1 MGLVVKDCNFVSM
14 KHLLLL
20 FLFVLPFGF
29 LAQDITVFGHCYVK
43 GRKPLEGAKI
53 QLRIVDQKSVNI
65 PMETTSNQQ
74 GYYAFNNLKVGQL
87 IELRYFYNGTELTLN
102 TLLTDNKTL
111 QELPDQNFRIQENLP
126 VVVQREGQN
135 PFEIEKLPQLNL
147 KGIVG
152 LERTLTLT
160 TAATSNNELTSNY
173 NVRGG
178 NYDENLVYVNGF
190 QVYRPFLTRSG
201 QQEGMSFIHS
211 SLVEDVRFSAGGF
224 SSNYGD
230 RLSSVLDITYKT
242 PETFHA
248 SAMASLLGVE
258 AHVEEAVNQRFNFL
272 VGARYRSNGYF
283 LNSLP
288 TKGAYNPVFTDA
300 QILTN
305 YRLNENWTWTLL
317 GHFSSNTYQFA
328 PQTSQTDFGTA
339 NEAYRLM
346 IYFEGQER
354 SQFQTLMG
362 GTSLKY
368 AKNKTKLDFYL
379 SGFQSDE
386 REYFDILGQYFIN
399 ELETDP
405 SKEEFGD
412 SIATLGV
419 GGFLNHGRNRLKA
432 QILSAYHNGS
442 YLLQDG
448 FTDALKNH
456 KRYSELSWGFN
467 VQSDQ
472 FRDRLSEWRLID
484 SAGYSL
490 PQSVPDSI
498 VLYETIK
505 GNLSLD
511 GYRATAFL
519 QWSNSWTKVSRH
531 KIISVKTPYKID
543 GERRIQTDTLDI
555 STQKFS
561 FQFGLRGGYTSINN
575 EPYYT
580 PRMSL
585 SYAPAAYMW
594 QNGQAVRRGLLFKL
608 SSGFYY
614 QPPFYRE
621 FRTFNGQLALGVQA
635 QKSFHAVL
643 GSEFMFQM
651 WGRSTP
657 FKLSSELY
665 YKYLWDLN
673 PYEIENVRTRYYAT
687 NNAVGYAYGFDVN
700 VHGEFVEG
708 IQSFFK
714 LGLLSTKE
722 DIKGDQYTNYYNAA
736 GERIIFGYSEDQ
748 TVVDS
753 VVINPGFIPRPTDQW
768 FTFGALVQDQMPGFE
783 AFKVQMGLQFGSP
796 LPYGPPDFTRYKDT
810 LRMRSYFRVD
820 LGLSYDLLHN
830 KNMQQSKVQQSAPLL
845 HKANKGLD
853 QALVSLEIF
862 NVLGVNNVLSK
873 QWIQDVQG
881 KFYAVPNYLTQRLF
895 NLKIALVL

>member
-1 MGLVVKDCNFVSM
+1 M
-14 KHLLLL
+14 
-20 FLFVLPFGF
+20 
-29 LAQDITVFGHCYVK
+29 AQNVTVFGYCFVK
-43 GRKPLEGAKI
+43 GRKPAAGVKI
-53 QLRIVDQKSVNI
+53 ELSVRNNFSVNI
-65 PMETTSNQQ
+65 PMQTTTNNQ
-74 GYYAFNNLKVGQL
+74 GYYSFSNLEVGQI
-87 IELRYFYNGTELTLN
+87 IEIQYTYGELALSLSQIITS
-102 TLLTDNKTL
+102 NKEL
-111 QELPDQNFRIQENLP
+111 QELPEQNFSIQDNRGVTVRQEA
-126 VVVQREGQN
+126 QN

-190 QVYRPFLTRSG
+190 QVFRPFLTRSG

-288 TKGAYNPVFTDA
+288 TKGAYNPVFADT

-305 YRLNENWTWTLL
+305 YRLNEFWTWTFL

-328 PQTSQTDFGTA
+328 PQTSQSDFGTA

-346 IYFEGQER
+346 IYFEGQEN

-362 GTSLKY
+362 GTALKY
-368 AKNKTKLDFYL
+368 AKNRTKLDFYV

-386 REYFDILGQYFIN
+386 KEYFDILGQYYIN

-419 GGFLNHGRNRLKA
+419 GGFLNHGRNRLQA

-442 YLLQDG
+442 FLIQDD
-448 FTDALKNH
+448 FSDELKTR
-456 KRYSELSWGFN
+456 KRYNELSWGVN
-467 VQSDQ
+467 LQVDQ
-472 FRDRLSEWRLID
+472 FQDRLSEWRLID

-490 PQSVPDSI
+490 PQSQPDSI
-498 VLYETIK
+498 ILFETIK
-505 GNLSLD
+505 GNLALN
-511 GYRATAFL
+511 GYRATGFL

-531 KIISVKTPYKID
+531 KIVSVKSPTKKD
-543 GERRIQTDTLDI
+543 GVRVLYTDTLDL
-555 STQKFS
+555 STKKIN
-561 FQFGLRGGYTSINN
+561 FQIGLRGGYTSVNQ
-575 EPYYT
+575 EPYFT
-580 PRMSL
+580 PRMSI

-594 QNGQAVRRGLLFKL
+594 QNGKAVRRGLLFKF
-608 SSGFYY
+608 SSGLYY

-621 FRTFNGQLALGVQA
+621 FRTFDGNLALGVQS

-643 GSEFMFQM
+643 GSEFQFQM

-657 FKLSSELY
+657 FKLNSELY
-665 YKYLWDLN
+665 YKHLWDLN

-687 NNAVGYAYGFDVN
+687 NNAVGYAYGLDVN

-714 LGLLSTKE
+714 VGLLSTRE
-722 DIKGDQYTNYYNAA
+722 DIDNDQYTIYYNAA

-753 VVINPGFIPRPTDQW
+753 TVVFPGFIPRPTDQW

-783 AFKVQMGLQFGSP
+783 AFKVQMGLQYGSR

-810 LRMRSYFRVD
+810 LRIRSYFRVD
-820 LGLSYDLLHN
+820 LGLSYDLLHHRTLT
-830 KNMQQSKVQQSAPLL
+830 SSSEQSAKFL
-845 HKANKGLD
+845 NKRSHAID

-862 NVLGVNNVLSK
+862 NILGVNNVLSK

-895 NLKIALVL
+895 NLKLSIVL

>member
-1 MGLVVKDCNFVSM
+1 MGVKDCNFVYM
-14 KHLLLL
+14 KQLLLL
-20 FLFVLPFGF
+20 FWLALPLFNW
-29 LAQDITVFGHCYVK
+29 AQDITVFGHCYLRGK
-43 GRKPLEGAKI
+43 NPAIGAKV
-53 QLRIVDQKSVNI
+53 QLKVNDNRSVNI
-65 PMETTSNQQ
+65 TSETVTNEK
-74 GYYAFNNLKVGQL
+74 GYYAFQNISKGQI
-87 IELRYFYNGTELTLN
+87 IEISYIYEGTELTLN
-102 TLLTDNKTL
+102 TIITESSAL
-111 QELPDQNFRIQENLP
+111 QELPDQHFNIQDNRA
-126 VVVQREGQN
+126 VVVGRDGQN
-135 PFEIEKLPQLNL
+135 PFEIEALPPLNL

-190 QVYRPFLTRSG
+190 QVFRPFLTRSG

-224 SSNYGD
+224 AANYGD

-242 PETFHA
+242 PSGFHA

-283 LNSLP
+283 LNTLP
-288 TKGAYNPVFTDA
+288 TKGAYNPVFADA

-305 YRLNENWTWTLL
+305 YQLNENWTWSFL
-317 GHFSSNTYQFA
+317 GHFSTNAYRFA
-328 PQTSQTDFGTA
+328 PQTAQSDFGTA

-346 IYFEGQER
+346 IYFEGQE
-354 SQFQTLMG
+354 SSNFQTLMG

-368 AKNKTKLDFYL
+368 AKNKTKLDFYA
-379 SGFQSDE
+379 SAFQSDE
-386 REYFDILGQYFIN
+386 REYFDILGQYYIN

-419 GGFLNHGRNRLKA
+419 GGFLNHARNRLQA
-432 QILSAYHNGS
+432 QIFSVYHNGS
-442 YLLQDG
+442 YLLADG
-448 FTDALKNH
+448 FTDANKTH
-456 KRYSELSWGFN
+456 KRYSELAWGT
-467 VQSDQ
+467 QIQ
-472 FRDRLSEWRLID
+472 FDHFKDALSEWRLID
-484 SAGYSL
+484 SSGYSL
-490 PQSVPDSI
+490 PQTEPSQI
-498 VLYETIK
+498 ILYETIK
-505 GNLSLD
+505 GNLSLNGWRAN
-511 GYRATAFL
+511 GYL
-519 QWSNSWTKVSRH
+519 MWSNSWTKVSRQKMIQGTYKKDGQ
-531 KIISVKTPYKID
+531 KINWS
-543 GERRIQTDTLDI
+543 DTLAV
-555 STQKFS
+555 STQKFNL
-561 FQFGLRGGYTSINN
+561 QIGLRGGYTSINQ
-575 EPYYT
+575 EPYFT
-580 PRMSL
+580 PRISF

-594 QNGQAVRRGLLFKL
+594 QDGKPVRRGLLFKL
-608 SSGFYY
+608 SSGLYY

-621 FRTFNGQLALGVQA
+621 FRSFDGQLALGVQA
-635 QKSFHAVL
+635 QKSLHIVA
-643 GSEFMFQM
+643 GSEFLFQM
-651 WGRSTP
+651 WGRQSP
-657 FKLSSELY
+657 FKLNTELY

-673 PYEIENVRTRYYAT
+673 PYEIENVRTRYYAN
-687 NNAVGYAYGFDVN
+687 NNAVGYAYGLDIN

-722 DIKGDQYTNYYNAA
+722 DIKGDQYTIYYNAA

-753 VVINPGFIPRPTDQW
+753 TVVLPGFIPRPTDQW
-768 FTFGALVQDQMPGFE
+768 LTFGALVQDQMPGFE
-783 AFKVQMGLQFGSP
+783 AFKVQMGLQYGSR

-810 LRMRSYFRVD
+810 LRLRSYFRVD

-830 KNMQQSKVQQSAPLL
+830 KTQTKMGKKGWQQ
-845 HKANKGLD
+845 LD

-881 KFYAVPNYLTQRLF
+881 KFYSVPNYLTQRLF
-895 NLKIALVL
+895 NLKFSIAF